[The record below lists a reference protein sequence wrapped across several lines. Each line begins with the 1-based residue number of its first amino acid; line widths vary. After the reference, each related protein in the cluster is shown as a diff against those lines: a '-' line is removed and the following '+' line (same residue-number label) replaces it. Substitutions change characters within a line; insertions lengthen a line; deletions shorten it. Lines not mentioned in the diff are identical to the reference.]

1 MFLINSR
8 LSLFTA
14 THLRGLPLSLSYGV
28 NLPSSL
34 TTLLPMALG
43 FSPHLPVSVCGT
55 DTTSIPHA
63 FSRLITSDFATK
75 FHSLTPGATNARYR
89 LHSVSACLNCGGY
102 GISTV
107 CASATHLCLA
117 LASGL
122 PGADEPAPGNLRFS
136 AITILTQFS
145 LLIPAFSLVYLPT
158 APYGTASSYIQRSP
172 TPRINTQPKLR
183 LYA

>member
-14 THLRGLPLSLSYGV
+14 AHFRGLPLSLSYGV

-107 CASATHLCLA
+107 CASDTLLSLSLA
-117 LASGL
+117 PAYLGRTNL
-122 PGADEPAPGNLRFS
+122 PLETLDFRPLRFS
-136 AITILTQFS
+136 RNSRYLFRHSHLCKVHDCIRYRFTPYTTLPY
-145 LLIPAFSLVYLPT
+145 PACKH
-158 APYGTASSYIQRSP
+158 AA
-172 TPRINTQPKLR
+172 
-183 LYA
+183 